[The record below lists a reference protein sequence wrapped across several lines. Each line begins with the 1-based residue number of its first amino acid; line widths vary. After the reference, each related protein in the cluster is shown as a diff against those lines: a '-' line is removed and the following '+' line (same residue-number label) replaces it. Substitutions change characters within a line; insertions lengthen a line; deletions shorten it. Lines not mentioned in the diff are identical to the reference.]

1 MVSYPSFHYR
11 QNLLCCEGVPVPRIT
26 RETGT
31 PAYVYSASA
40 MESAYRRLH
49 SALEGVPHK
58 ICYSVKSNSNQSVL
72 RLFARLGA
80 GFDVVSGG
88 ELYRL
93 RRIGVGG
100 ERIVFSGVGKTPEE
114 IIEALRHRLL
124 LLNVESEAELE
135 EVARQ
140 ARRLRIRARVG
151 IRVNP
156 DVEATTH
163 PHISTGTRAHKFG
176 IPWQAVPRI
185 CRAIS
190 GNRWIRPC
198 GLSFHIGSQ
207 ILALDPFRRALR
219 RMRALFEELC
229 PGAFSLQYLDVGGGL
244 GIPYGSEKP
253 PAIEA
258 YARVLREGLAG
269 IGCLLLLEPGRILV
283 GPAGILV
290 TSALLT
296 KENQGKRFVVV
307 DAGMNDFLRP
317 ALYGVPHRILPV
329 RRSRRQARRQ
339 EGKLASDA
347 EVVGPVC
354 ETGDSFGTHRVGRLR
369 PGDLLAIADTGA
381 YGFCFSSNYNSRLRP
396 VEVLV
401 EGRRFRRIRR
411 RESREDLI
419 RGES

>member
-1 MVSYPSFHYR
+1 M
-11 QNLLCCEGVPVPRIT
+11 EG
-26 RETGT
+26 
-31 PAYVYSASA
+31 
-40 MESAYRRLH
+40 AYRRLH

-114 IIEALRHRLL
+114 IIEAVRHRVL

-135 EVARQ
+135 EVARA

-219 RMRALFEELC
+219 RMRALFEELRA
-229 PGAFSLQYLDVGGGL
+229 GAFSLPYLDVGGGL
-244 GIPYGSEKP
+244 GIRYGSEKP

-269 IGCLLLLEPGRILV
+269 MVCLLLLEPGRILV

-290 TSALLT
+290 TGVLLT

-329 RRSRRQARRQ
+329 RRSRRQER
-339 EGKLASDA
+339 GLASDA

-354 ETGDSFGTHRVGRLR
+354 ETGDSFGTHPVGDVR
-369 PGDLLAIADTGA
+369 PGDLLAITDTGA

-401 EGRRFRRIRR
+401 EGRSFRRIRR
-411 RESREDLI
+411 RESRADLI